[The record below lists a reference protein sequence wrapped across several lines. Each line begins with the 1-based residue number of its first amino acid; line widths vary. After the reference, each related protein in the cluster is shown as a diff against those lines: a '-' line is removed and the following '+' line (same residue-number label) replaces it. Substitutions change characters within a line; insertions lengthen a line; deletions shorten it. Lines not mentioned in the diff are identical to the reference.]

1 MKKFFAFA
9 VAVMLTATSFAQT
22 ETGRFFFAP
31 KVGYNAA
38 SLTSAPKDYTRQL
51 GLVAGIE
58 VGYQMTDKF
67 GITADVLY
75 SGQGIDCDTR
85 WFEPDGITPLYRLKD
100 DTKLDYLNIP
110 ILANYYIVKGLAVKA
125 GIQPGFL
132 VSSKRKFERD
142 IFDGTGLKT
151 GENDLKDGLN
161 SFDFSIPV
169 GLSYEWKNIIIDAR
183 YIIGISNVNKSNKPL
198 FEEVPLN
205 EFGKADP
212 RPMDKSSKNG
222 VFQLTLGYKLP
233 F

>member
-9 VAVMLTATSFAQT
+9 VAVMLSATSFAQT

-38 SLTSAPKDYTRQL
+38 SLTSAPKDYTTQL

-85 WFEPDGITPLYRLKD
+85 WFEPDGTTPIYRLKD
-100 DTKLDYLNIP
+100 NMKLDYLNIP

-132 VSSKRKFERD
+132 VSAKSKVERD
-142 IFDGTGLKT
+142 IYDGAGTES
-151 GENDLKDGLN
+151 GEVDMKDGLN
-161 SFDFSIPV
+161 SFDLSIPV
-169 GLSYEWKNIIIDAR
+169 GLSYEWKNIFIDVR
-183 YIIGISNVNKSNKPL
+183 YIFGLTNVNKSNTYL
-198 FEEVPLN
+198 FEEVTLDAY
-205 EFGKADP
+205 GKADP
-212 RPMDKSSKNG
+212 RPIEKNSKNG